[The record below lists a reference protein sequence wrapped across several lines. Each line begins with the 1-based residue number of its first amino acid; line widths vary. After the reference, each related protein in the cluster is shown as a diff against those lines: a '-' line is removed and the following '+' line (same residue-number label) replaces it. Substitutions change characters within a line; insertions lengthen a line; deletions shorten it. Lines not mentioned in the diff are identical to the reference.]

1 MAAQAE
7 MRNSLGRNYG
17 VIERGSTRHQRCGS
31 HDPMRVRF
39 DDGAIDAGSESEII
53 CIDDQTAHG
62 VSLAG

>member
-1 MAAQAE
+1 
-7 MRNSLGRNYG
+7 
-17 VIERGSTRHQRCGS
+17 
-31 HDPMRVRF
+31 MRVRF